1 MTVQSLISKFG
12 KSLVI
17 KPKATGS
24 IDASGGSVESFGT
37 TSSVNAFV
45 QVRSVSDDVSG
56 GAERSTRRATIYF
69 DGKPTITVKDR
80 ILYDS
85 TTWEISSVRIP
96 QERTTSDAL
105 CFTIVEA
112 VEVFG

>member
-1 MTVQSLISKFG
+1 MTVRSLISKHG
-12 KSLVI
+12 KTLTIETKTSGTVDSSGSRVESWATSTG
-17 KPKATGS
+17 ATG
-24 IDASGGSVESFGT
+24 
-37 TSSVNAFV
+37 FV
-45 QVRSVSDDVSG
+45 QVRSVGDEVAG

-69 DGKPTITVKDR
+69 NGKPTITVKDR
-80 ILYDS
+80 IVYDS